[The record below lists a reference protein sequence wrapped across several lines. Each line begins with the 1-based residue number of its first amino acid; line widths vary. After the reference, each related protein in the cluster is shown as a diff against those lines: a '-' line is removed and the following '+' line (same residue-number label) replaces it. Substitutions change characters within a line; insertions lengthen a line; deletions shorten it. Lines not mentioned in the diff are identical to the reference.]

1 MMMKTMMMMMMT
13 TMTSTM
19 TLDTITQVRRQLMNG
34 KIIRLVN
41 GNVLSLYP
49 QGLSI
54 CKNTEFS
61 TVITR

>member
-1 MMMKTMMMMMMT
+1 MMMKTMMMMMMMTTMT

-41 GNVLSLYP
+41 GNNVLNLIHK
-49 QGLSI
+49 G
-54 CKNTEFS
+54 
-61 TVITR
+61 

>member
-41 GNVLSLYP
+41 GNVLSLIHK
-49 QGLSI
+49 G
-54 CKNTEFS
+54 
-61 TVITR
+61 